1 MSKNRIEIFTDET
14 QYGVEEQA
22 NNWAEEEDVTIV
34 SANLAVHG
42 DGYTQFY
49 LTVVYKENV

>member
-22 NNWAEEEDVTIV
+22 NEWAEENEVTIV
-34 SANLAVHG
+34 SASLTVHG
-42 DGYTQFY
+42 EGCIQFY
-49 LTVVYKENV
+49 LCIVYKENV